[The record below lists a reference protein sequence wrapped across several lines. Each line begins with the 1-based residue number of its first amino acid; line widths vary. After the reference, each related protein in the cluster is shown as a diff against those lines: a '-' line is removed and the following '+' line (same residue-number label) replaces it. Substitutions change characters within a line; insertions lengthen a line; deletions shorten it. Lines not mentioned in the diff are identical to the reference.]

1 MPKRKIADVKIRP
14 ALPFVFA
21 LLVVL
26 SAACSGGSS
35 SKTSPSPAGNDPT
48 AASTRVSTPGSEA
61 GVPVIRRE
69 DGLSTTDIV
78 DKLAPSIVRVQT
90 EGATLDIFGRT
101 TPGGGVGTGV
111 IIDTA
116 GHIVTN
122 NHVVTVGSGNR
133 PADRITVTLSDQRT
147 ASATIVGRDQ
157 ATDLAV
163 LKIDVDNLVPAS
175 FGDGESLH
183 VGQDVVAI
191 GFALDLK
198 GGPTVTRGVLSAK
211 GRTIDEQPYTINDAI
226 QTDAGINPG
235 NSGGPLVDAHGDVI
249 GINTAI
255 IKGAQSIGFS
265 ISVALVQPTVRD
277 LIDRGKIDRAYLGVG
292 TVDVTASIAKNFN
305 LPVDKGIAV
314 TVVGTGTPAESA
326 GLRQNDVIVKID
338 GQEVGNNGSLLAV
351 LAKRHAGDIV
361 PIEFYRGTDLRTLN
375 VKLDARPGE

>member
-1 MPKRKIADVKIRP
+1 MIIRP
-14 ALPFVFA
+14 AFAIFTAA
-21 LLVVL
+21 LLVS
-26 SAACSGGSS
+26 SAACSSGSS
-35 SKTSPSPAGNDPT
+35 STSTSPTPPSGATPAAGATKLAT
-48 AASTRVSTPGSEA
+48 AASAAPA
-61 GVPVIRRE
+61 IRT
-69 DGLSTTDIV
+69 DGGLSTVQIV
-78 DKLAPSIVRVQT
+78 EKLAPSIVRVQT

-122 NHVVTVGSGNR
+122 NHVVTAGTGNR
-133 PADRITVTLSDQRT
+133 PADRITVTLVDQST
-147 ASATIVGRDQ
+147 ATATIVGRDQ

-163 LKIDVDNLVPAS
+163 LKIDAPNLVPAS
-175 FGDGESLH
+175 FGDAGALQ

-235 NSGGPLVDAHGDVI
+235 NSGGPLVNANGEVI

-255 IKGAQSIGFS
+255 VQGAQSIGFS
-265 ISVALVQPTVRD
+265 ISAALVKPTVQE
-277 LIDRGKIDRAYLGVG
+277 LIDHGKIERAYLGVG
-292 TVDVTASIAKNFN
+292 TVDVTASIARSFN

-314 TVVGTGTPAESA
+314 TAVGRGTPAEAA
-326 GLRQNDVIVKID
+326 GLRQNDVIIKID
-338 GQEVGNNGSLLAV
+338 GQDVANNGSLLAI
-351 LAKRHAGDIV
+351 LAKRRAGDTV
-361 PIEFYRGTDLRTLN
+361 PVEFYRGSDLKKID
-375 VKLDARPGE
+375 VKLDTRPGG

>member
-1 MPKRKIADVKIRP
+1 MRLAAAIAIAALALSSGACSSGSSTKSPTTAAGETP
-14 ALPFVFA
+14 AVGA
-21 LLVVL
+21 TSATTAG
-26 SAACSGGSS
+26 SAA
-35 SKTSPSPAGNDPT
+35 PAIGRD
-48 AASTRVSTPGSEA
+48 
-61 GVPVIRRE
+61 
-69 DGLSTTDIV
+69 DGLSTVQIV
-78 DKLAPSIVRVQT
+78 EKLAPSIVRVQT

-122 NHVVTVGSGNR
+122 NHVVTVGGGTR
-133 PADRITVTLSDQRT
+133 PADRITVTLADQRT

-163 LKIDVDNLVPAS
+163 LKIDAANLVPAS
-175 FGDGESLH
+175 FGDPESLQ

-211 GRTIDEQPYTINDAI
+211 GRTIDEQPFTINDAI

-235 NSGGPLVDAHGDVI
+235 NSGGPLVNARGEVI

-265 ISVALVQPTVRD
+265 ISVALVRPTVQD

-292 TVDVTASIAKNFN
+292 TVDVTASIAKSFN
-305 LPVDKGIAV
+305 LPVDSGIAV
-314 TVVGTGTPAESA
+314 TAVGRDTPAEAA
-326 GLRQNDVIVKID
+326 GLRQNDVIIKID
-338 GQEVGNNGSLLAV
+338 GQEVANNGSLLAI
-351 LAKRHAGDIV
+351 LAKRRAGDTV
-361 PIEFYRGTDLRTLN
+361 PVEFYRGSDLKKID
-375 VKLDARPGE
+375 VKLDSRPGE

>member
-1 MPKRKIADVKIRP
+1 M
-14 ALPFVFA
+14 
-21 LLVVL
+21 
-26 SAACSGGSS
+26 
-35 SKTSPSPAGNDPT
+35 
-48 AASTRVSTPGSEA
+48 
-61 GVPVIRRE
+61 PVIRRE

-111 IIDTA
+111 IFDTA

-163 LKIDVDNLVPAS
+163 LKIDAGNLVPAS
-175 FGDGESLH
+175 FGDGANLH

-235 NSGGPLVDAHGDVI
+235 NSGGPLVDAHGEVI

-292 TVDVTASIAKNFN
+292 TVDVTPSIAKNFN

-314 TVVGTGTPAESA
+314 TVVGTGTPAEAA

-338 GQEVGNNGSLLAV
+338 GQDVGNNGSLLAV
-351 LAKRHAGDIV
+351 LAKRHAGDTV
-361 PIEFYRGTDLRTLN
+361 PIEFYRGSDLRKLD

>member
-1 MPKRKIADVKIRP
+1 MLAVS
-14 ALPFVFA
+14 V
-21 LLVVL
+21 
-26 SAACSGGSS
+26 AACSGGSPS
-35 SKTSPSPAGNDPT
+35 NKTATVVPANAVSGSTTT
-48 AASTRVSTPGSEA
+48 AGASGSAPGIRSEA
-61 GVPVIRRE
+61 G
-69 DGLSTTDIV
+69 LSTVEIV

-122 NHVVTVGSGNR
+122 NHVVTVGGGTR

-147 ASATIVGRDQ
+147 ATATIVGRDQ

-163 LKIDVDNLVPAS
+163 LKIDADNLVPAS
-175 FGDGESLH
+175 FADPESLR

-198 GGPTVTRGVLSAK
+198 GGPTVTRGVLSAR

-235 NSGGPLVDAHGDVI
+235 NSGGPLVNALGEVI

-255 IKGAQSIGFS
+255 VQGAQSIGFS

-292 TVDVTASIAKNFN
+292 TVDVTPSIAKNFD
-305 LPVDKGIAV
+305 LPVEKGIAV
-314 TVVGTGTPAESA
+314 TVVGRNTPAADA
-326 GLRQNDVIVKID
+326 GLRQNDVIVKVD
-338 GQEVGNNGSLLAV
+338 GQDVANNGSLLAI
-351 LAKRHAGDIV
+351 LAKHRAGDTV
-361 PIEFYRGTDLRTLN
+361 SVEFYRGSDLQKID
-375 VKLDARPGE
+375 VKLDSRPSE

>member
-1 MPKRKIADVKIRP
+1 MMRP
-14 ALPFVFA
+14 TLPLLLA
-21 LLVVL
+21 LLVGL
-26 SAACSGGSS
+26 SAACSSGGS
-35 SKTSPSPAGNDPT
+35 SKTSPSPAASGSAAAVGT
-48 AASTRVSTPGSEA
+48 RASTSTSGGS
-61 GVPVIRRE
+61 VPVIRRE
-69 DGLSTTDIV
+69 DGLSTTEIV

-147 ASATIVGRDQ
+147 ATATIIGRDQ
-157 ATDLAV
+157 PTDLAV
-163 LKIDVDNLVPAS
+163 LKIDADNLVPAS
-175 FGDGESLH
+175 FGDGANLH

-211 GRTIDEQPYTINDAI
+211 GRTINEQPYTINDAI

-305 LPVDKGIAV
+305 LPVDKGLAV
-314 TVVGTGTPAESA
+314 TVVGTGTPAEAA

-338 GQEVGNNGSLLAV
+338 GQAVGNNGSLLAI
-351 LAKRHAGDIV
+351 LAKRHAGDTV
-361 PIEFYRGTDLRTLN
+361 PIEFYRGSDLRKLD

>member
-1 MPKRKIADVKIRP
+1 LNARGSSLI
-14 ALPFVFA
+14 LS
-21 LLVVL
+21 VVL
-26 SAACSGGSS
+26 VFVGAACSRGGSS
-35 SKTSPSPAGNDPT
+35 SKTPSLTPSGT
-48 AASTRVSTPGSEA
+48 AISDAAVSSTAIVSDV
-61 GVPVIRRE
+61 VPVIRSE
-69 DGLSTTDIV
+69 IGLTTAEIV

-90 EGATLDIFGRT
+90 EGATLDIFGRP

-111 IIDTA
+111 IIDSA

-122 NHVVTVGSGNR
+122 NHVVTVGTGNR
-133 PADRITVTLSDQRT
+133 PADRITVTLADQRT

-157 ATDLAV
+157 PTDLAV
-163 LKIDVDNLVPAS
+163 LKIDADNLVPAS
-175 FGDGESLH
+175 FGDAASLR

-235 NSGGPLVDAHGDVI
+235 NSGGPLVNALGEVI

-255 IKGAQSIGFS
+255 IQGAQSIGFS
-265 ISVALVQPTVRD
+265 ISVAVVKPTVQD

-292 TVDVTASIAKNFN
+292 TVDVTPSIAKNFQ
-305 LPVDKGIAV
+305 LPVDSGIAV
-314 TVVGTGTPAESA
+314 TAVGRGTPAQAA

-338 GQEVGNNGSLLAV
+338 GQAVTNNGSLLQI
-351 LAKRHAGDIV
+351 LAKRRAGDTV
-361 PIEFYRGTDLRTLN
+361 SVEFYRGSDLKTLD
-375 VKLDARPGE
+375 VKLDSRPGE